1 MGDRN
6 MCMQRWGPPKN
17 PAEGD
22 SIKSIF
28 GDLSYCALAYFL
40 GAVFLSL
47 EMCWLSVAWII
58 LSEVVCILYLRD
70 SLTLTII
77 TLIFHPENLIRW
89 QNRGESKP
97 PEYSFFK
104 IWPSSNVKNEN

>member
-1 MGDRN
+1 MLV
-6 MCMQRWGPPKN
+6 
-17 PAEGD
+17 GD

-28 GDLSYCALAYFL
+28 GDLSYCALGYFL

-58 LSEVVCILYLRD
+58 LSEVLFCIPQLPCFILCVQVVCILYLRD

-77 TLIFHPENLIRW
+77 TLIFHPEKLIRW
-89 QNRGESKP
+89 QRRRESQP

-104 IWPSSNVKNEN
+104 IWPSSNVKVR